1 MSSLEVSFQDYQ
13 KAVEALRQGLDQAND
28 DLDRDGVI
36 QRFEFVIELS
46 WKALQKVLLE
56 RKITAY
62 SPRNTY
68 REAYKEGLIEDTEKW
83 LEYWDIRNLTVHTYR
98 EQLAQEIFEQIP
110 QFLELATQLV
120 QVLEKTTNEQN

>member
-1 MSSLEVSFQDYQ
+1 MSMSLRIIDYQ
-13 KAVEALRQGLDQAND
+13 KAVDALTLGIEQASN

-46 WKALQKVLLE
+46 WKVLQKVLLE

-68 REAYKEGLIEDTEKW
+68 REAFKEGLIEDPEKW
-83 LEYWDIRNLTVHTYR
+83 LEYWDVRNLTVHTYR

-110 QFLELATQLV
+110 QFLELATQLA
-120 QVLEKTTNEQN
+120 QVLEKISHE